1 MCAYSPHEK
10 NLVNY
15 PNSRTKYLE
24 RKSQEIL
31 PVIILVRKQSE
42 MTHSQKYY
50 FIKQCSELEQNTK
63 EERKGLPVLWD
74 KSQISQKN
82 LQSNETE

>member
-50 FIKQCSELEQNTK
+50 FIK
-63 EERKGLPVLWD
+63 
-74 KSQISQKN
+74 
-82 LQSNETE
+82 